1 MTEPTERQVRNQP
14 YQVPDEIKN
23 IAIDVAYARFCRE
36 LGHWD
41 PQMPGQRDA
50 FKAALADAWEV
61 STNLIESAVLL
72 SLRDDLGRRSLGHS
86 AAVVRHPEGSA
97 QRAAAAGQ
105 LVAVQGLIDLIN
117 SMIED
122 RDPFRLVET

>member
-1 MTEPTERQVRNQP
+1 MTEPTERRVRNHP

-36 LGHWD
+36 LGRWD

-72 SLRDDLGRRSLGHS
+72 SLRDELGKWLMAASRSV
-86 AAVVRHPEGSA
+86 ARHAEGSTE
-97 QRAAAAGQ
+97 RLAAASQ
-105 LVAVQGLIDLIN
+105 LVTLTAVTELLA